1 MLAESLLSV
10 TFFFGG
16 FRGVDARVRWGFC
29 MRYVPVCF
37 CWRVRR
43 RMEEVTFAVAAR
55 SSRDKSAW
63 ARIGIGIPL
72 LLSVLIDLSATM
84 MP

>member
-1 MLAESLLSV
+1 MAESLLSV
-10 TFFFGG
+10 AFFFSEGSVELMRGYDEVLYAVCTGMFVLESTEDGG
-16 FRGVDARVRWGFC
+16 SL
-29 MRYVPVCF
+29 
-37 CWRVRR
+37 
-43 RMEEVTFAVAAR
+43 TFAVAAR

-63 ARIGIGIPL
+63 ARIGIGMPL